1 LRLFSSFIEQ
11 QRGAADFILLK
22 KNAQYMKDTSFIK
35 AFNCENA
42 EQLRLAAALVPI
54 WI

>member
-1 LRLFSSFIEQ
+1 LRLFSSLLEQ

-22 KNAQYMKDTSFIK
+22 KNAQYIEIK

-42 EQLRLAAALVPI
+42 QQLKLAAALVPV
-54 WI
+54 WL